1 MHAGKKYVAKSMTLE
16 RFGFVGLDK
25 RCFWGMVGVEWL
37 TPLRVTQI
45 KPGAEAPKKPVK
57 KPTPKPKPK
66 TPKSKFCTMEG
77 GSCGCKGTIYYGAK
91 GHSKWAKKA
100 SKGFTGCNNGVFGDP
115 FPGIKKQCRCDG
127 TIIPKPK
134 PKPKPKPVPKP
145 VKKPVPKPPKKP
157 TPPPPPPSEGVEMSK
172 GVFRKHIKH

>member
-37 TPLRVTQI
+37 TPLRVTKI
-45 KPGAEAPKKPVK
+45 LPGAEAPKKPVK
-57 KPTPKPKPK
+57 KPT
-66 TPKSKFCTMEG
+66 
-77 GSCGCKGTIYYGAK
+77 
-91 GHSKWAKKA
+91 
-100 SKGFTGCNNGVFGDP
+100 
-115 FPGIKKQCRCDG
+115 
-127 TIIPKPK
+127 PK